1 MTTPSYLV
9 LCREESSLV
18 DIFVMEMLVCVMNS
32 LKLAHK
38 DPKSLGM
45 SSKRVLYVYIGM
57 RRVQPRWPPECTVNS
72 GQSAAMLGG
81 EFGQI
86 EHLWWNIQIIVT
98 YVCTRMSLCTET
110 MIYNYRS
117 LIGIQPARGE
127 RRKEKKNGNC
137 GAQTQGV

>member
-1 MTTPSYLV
+1 MSVDETTPSYLV

-18 DIFVMEMLVCVMNS
+18 DIFVMEMLVCVLNS

-45 SSKRVLYVYIGM
+45 SSKRVLYVLYVYIGIGM

-72 GQSAAMLGG
+72 GQPAAMLGG
-81 EFGQI
+81 EFRQI

-98 YVCTRMSLCTET
+98 YICT
-110 MIYNYRS
+110 
-117 LIGIQPARGE
+117 
-127 RRKEKKNGNC
+127 
-137 GAQTQGV
+137 